1 MSIKEIYHFLMF
13 VLLTVSGVDR
23 WLLPK
28 DHLQVRSRDDLAIST
43 PEIYRVIGQRVRAE
57 RHKRKL
63 TQDELAEMAQLT
75 RTSITNIERGRQK
88 LLLHT
93 LFAFAAAFEIEAKEL
108 LADICLPRHRAIKKN
123 LPRNF

>member
-1 MSIKEIYHFLMF
+1 MTE
-13 VLLTVSGVDR
+13 
-23 WLLPK
+23 P
-28 DHLQVRSRDDLAIST
+28 AISA

-57 RHKRKL
+57 RQKRKL
-63 TQDELAEMAQLT
+63 TQDELAERVQLT

-108 LADICLPRHRAIKKN
+108 LTDIAVHSDHTIKRN
-123 LPRNF
+123 LPRDLSPEVQRWIISGATSAQKKTRNR

>member
-1 MSIKEIYHFLMF
+1 MTE
-13 VLLTVSGVDR
+13 T
-23 WLLPK
+23 
-28 DHLQVRSRDDLAIST
+28 AIST

-63 TQDELAEMAQLT
+63 TQDELAERVQLT

-108 LADICLPRHRAIKKN
+108 LADICVQYDHTIKKN
-123 LPRNF
+123 LPRDLSPEIQRWIISGASSAHKRTLNR